1 METNEIVQYNKK
13 IIAKQKKIHPLKQK
27 AVKALEAVLSD
38 HSELKELW
46 EDNEELYMLAKK
58 IDNCIERLEN
68 ASTGVQS
75 QITSLPQI
83 FNKALKVNFFS
94 GIYDCA
100 KGSQYQKS
108 MMELNE
114 GKENILRTIR
124 NNDEKIDVMKHEI
137 SDYEI
142 KIQKLKM
149 EVK

>member
-1 METNEIVQYNKK
+1 MAFIVIVCRKDDGQMETNEIVQYNKK
-13 IIAKQKKIHPLKQK
+13 IIAKQKKIQSIK
-27 AVKALEAVLSD
+27 
-38 HSELKELW
+38 

-114 GKENILRTIR
+114 GKENVLRTIR

-137 SDYEI
+137 SDYGI